1 MFDFLSSQGGKFSVI
16 PLFLNLGSGLAL
28 LGIVSIQIDID
39 ILFYCCIYSTMCSCA
54 FHLRSDVLFRG
65 AWNLQ
70 YLISFAGHSSLW
82 HCGSLCTPEE
92 VFLQGEKISVGWW
105 YWKWIW
111 WFPGML
117 KLPCPAFF
125 SSWMT
130 KFECYWYTSI
140 FSNEQPLLLTV

>member
-39 ILFYCCIYSTMCSCA
+39 ILFYCFIYSTMCSCA

-82 HCGSLCTPEE
+82 HCGSLCTSEQ

-125 SSWMT
+125 PVRWQSLNVIDTEASSLVDNH
-130 KFECYWYTSI
+130 CY
-140 FSNEQPLLLTV
+140 